1 MWRLSCPL
9 CGGSPCANR
18 AIAPPPR
25 CWRRRHPLTPQ
36 QAEGMTVTIVD
47 AARPVTG
54 GVKTHLDVNV
64 APGPVT
70 GGVDTHLDLNVVAAL
85 DGIGGLLAV
94 AKFPTTAAG
103 HRELLGWLSGFGPV
117 ARVGVGGTGPYG
129 AGVARFLRAAGVAV
143 VEVDRPNRQ
152 ARRRSGKSDPLDAVE
167 AARAALSG
175 RARGAAK
182 SRDGNVEAIRALV
195 VAKRSA
201 RSAKIQALNQIR
213 HLSFTAPEQLRQRLA
228 GVSRHHL
235 AARAAALR
243 PSSRE
248 GADPVIAATKTAL
261 RMLGR
266 RVLALDEEK
275 ARIDALL
282 AGLVTQTAPQLLAV
296 FGAGIDTAAALLVTA
311 GDNPGRL
318 RSEAAWA
325 HLCGTA
331 PIPASSGKV
340 TRYRLNRGGDR
351 QANSALWGIVITRL
365 GNDPRTKA
373 YMARR
378 LAEGRSKPEVIR
390 VLKRYVAR
398 EVYHRLPRP

>member
-1 MWRLSCPL
+1 M
-9 CGGSPCANR
+9 
-18 AIAPPPR
+18 
-25 CWRRRHPLTPQ
+25 
-36 QAEGMTVTIVD
+36 TIVD
-47 AARPVTG
+47 AVRPVTG
-54 GVKTHLDVNV
+54 GVDARLDLNV
-64 APGPVT
+64 APCPVT
-70 GGVDTHLDLNVVAAL
+70 GGVDTHLDLNVAAAL
-85 DGIGGLLAV
+85 DPVGGLLGV
-94 AKFPTTAAG
+94 AEFPTTLAG

-117 ARVGVGGTGPYG
+117 ARVGVEGTGSYG
-129 AGVARFLRAAGVAV
+129 AGVARFLRASGVEI

-175 RARGAAK
+175 RASGAAK

-235 AARAAALR
+235 AAHAAGLR
-243 PSSRE
+243 PATGA
-248 GADPVIAATKTAL
+248 GADPVITATKTAL
-261 RMLGR
+261 RILGR

-275 ARIDALL
+275 AGIDALL

-296 FGAGIDTAAALLVTA
+296 FGVGVDTAAALLVTA

-351 QANSALWGIVITRL
+351 QANCALWGIVITRL

-373 YMARR
+373 YMTRR

>member
-1 MWRLSCPL
+1 
-9 CGGSPCANR
+9 
-18 AIAPPPR
+18 
-25 CWRRRHPLTPQ
+25 
-36 QAEGMTVTIVD
+36 MTVTIVD
-47 AARPVTG
+47 AVRPVTG
-54 GVKTHLDVNV
+54 GVDARLDLNV
-64 APGPVT
+64 ASRLVT
-70 GGVDTHLDLNVVAAL
+70 GGVDTHLDVNVAAAL
-85 DGIGGLLAV
+85 DPVGGLLGV
-94 AKFPTTAAG
+94 AEFPATLAG
-103 HRELLGWLSGFGPV
+103 HRELLGWLAGFGPV
-117 ARVGVGGTGPYG
+117 ARAGVEGTGSYG
-129 AGVARFLRAAGVAV
+129 AGLARFLRAAGIQV

-152 ARRRSGKSDPLDAVE
+152 ARRRSGKSDPLDAIE

-175 RARGAAK
+175 RACGAAK

-201 RSAKIQALNQIR
+201 RSAKIQTLNQIR

-228 GVSRHHL
+228 GVSRQHL

-243 PSSRE
+243 PATRE
-248 GADPVIAATKTAL
+248 GADPVITATKTAL
-261 RMLGR
+261 RILGR

-282 AGLVTQTAPQLLAV
+282 ATLVTQTAPQLLTV
-296 FGAGIDTAAALLVTA
+296 FGVGIDTAAELLVTA

-340 TRYRLNRGGDR
+340 TRYRLNRGGNR
-351 QANSALWGIVITRL
+351 QANRALWGIVITRL
-365 GNDPRTKA
+365 GNDPRTRA

-378 LAEGRSKPEVIR
+378 LAEGRPKPEVIR

>member
-1 MWRLSCPL
+1 
-9 CGGSPCANR
+9 
-18 AIAPPPR
+18 
-25 CWRRRHPLTPQ
+25 
-36 QAEGMTVTIVD
+36 MTVTIVD

-54 GVKTHLDVNV
+54 GV
-64 APGPVT
+64 
-70 GGVDTHLDLNVVAAL
+70 DTHLDLNVAAAL
-85 DGIGGLLAV
+85 DAIGGLLAV
-94 AKFPTTAAG
+94 AEFPATPAG
-103 HRELLGWLSGFGPV
+103 HRDLLSWLSGFGPV
-117 ARVGVGGTGPYG
+117 ARVGVEGTGSYG
-129 AGVARFLRAAGVAV
+129 AGLARFLRAAAVLV
-143 VEVDRPNRQ
+143 VEVDRPSRQ
-152 ARRRSGKSDPLDAVE
+152 ARRRSGKSDPLDAIE

-195 VAKRSA
+195 VARRSA

-213 HLSFTAPEQLRQRLA
+213 HLSFTAPDGLRQRLA

-243 PSSRE
+243 PGSRE
-248 GADPVIAATKTAL
+248 GADPVAAATKTAL
-261 RMLGR
+261 RILGR

-282 AGLVTQTAPQLLAV
+282 TMLVTQTAPRLLELSGV
-296 FGAGIDTAAALLVTA
+296 GVDTAAALLVTA

-318 RSEAAWA
+318 RSEAAWV

-340 TRYRLNRGGDR
+340 TRYRLTRGGDR
-351 QANSALWGIVITRL
+351 QANCALWGIVITRL
-365 GNDPRTKA
+365 RNDPRTQA
-373 YMARR
+373 CMARR
-378 LAEGRSKPEVIR
+378 RAEGRSKPEVIR

-398 EVYHRLPRP
+398 EVYHRLPRT

>member
-1 MWRLSCPL
+1 M
-9 CGGSPCANR
+9 
-18 AIAPPPR
+18 
-25 CWRRRHPLTPQ
+25 
-36 QAEGMTVTIVD
+36 
-47 AARPVTG
+47 AAVLDPV
-54 GVKTHLDVNV
+54 
-64 APGPVT
+64 
-70 GGVDTHLDLNVVAAL
+70 
-85 DGIGGLLAV
+85 GGLLGV
-94 AKFPTTAAG
+94 AEFPATLGGAPEAPGLAG
-103 HRELLGWLSGFGPV
+103 RVRAGGPG
-117 ARVGVGGTGPYG
+117 GVEGTGSYG
-129 AGVARFLRAAGVAV
+129 AGLARFLRAAGVQV

-152 ARRRSGKSDPLDAVE
+152 ARRRSGKSDPLDAIE

-175 RARGAAK
+175 RACGAAK

-201 RSAKIQALNQIR
+201 RSTKIQTLNQIR
-213 HLSFTAPEQLRQRLA
+213 HLSFTSPDELRQRLA
-228 GVSRHHL
+228 GVSRQQL
-235 AARAAALR
+235 AAQARRCGQAAWAKAGTR
-243 PSSRE
+243 S
-248 GADPVIAATKTAL
+248 IAATKTAL
-261 RMLGR
+261 RILGR

-282 AGLVTQTAPQLLAV
+282 APLVTRTAPGLLTLHGV
-296 FGAGIDTAAALLVTA
+296 GIDTAAALLVTA

-351 QANSALWGIVITRL
+351 QANCALWGIVITRL
-365 GNDPRTKA
+365 RNDPRTRA

-378 LAEGRSKPEVIR
+378 LGEGRSKPEVIR

-398 EVYHRLPRP
+398 EVYHHLPRP